1 MRLVIVV
8 PLACSSIAS
17 TIPCFE
23 VGFWLA
29 LFEAGFTTPAFCGF
43 ADLAIVLV
51 LDEPRRDL
59 GVSDFSADRFDVD
72 FRGFGLWV
80 PFVSPLSG
88 NIRAAIATSPPD
100 VGGREEPGTDACPL
114 KIGGRNFRSDGAH

>member
-59 GVSDFSADRFDVD
+59 GVSDFSADHFDAD
-72 FRGFGLWV
+72 FRGFGLRLV
-80 PFVSPLSG
+80 G
-88 NIRAAIATSPPD
+88 AICFSFERQHQGCHCYKPA
-100 VGGREEPGTDACPL
+100 GCGREGETWNWSASPQNRR
-114 KIGGRNFRSDGAH
+114 KNFPFW